1 LKKVALTK
9 NVEDLALQLLLVVWP
24 LTSVIV
30 ILTASI
36 KGYALLAITGRPSIG
51 FYAICAAPLYAFL
64 LFGYIYYRSRNNEVV
79 ALSGYKKVLSSVVLA
94 LIYAITV
101 AFISAVFIRLLNE
114 SFIGLE
120 LDIYTSAALV
130 GAWCGAVAYAITKLA
145 SRVTALQLVNILS
158 GFLIGGVLMS
168 MITTQDPDWWLANFS
183 TLGQVD
189 QIRSISVYAFNMTL
203 ILSGF
208 VMLVIG
214 QYLVFSIQ
222 KTFPKKD
229 QKRELKIGTLRVLF
243 TIISLGL
250 MGVGFFPYKA
260 EPLRELLHNGS
271 AGIMVF
277 GFLILIGL
285 LRWLLPQI
293 SKTFLMTSYI
303 TAAALVAALVLFFK
317 VGYLSLTAFELS
329 CFAICFS
336 WYYLFLKQA
345 SSQTQATI

>member
-1 LKKVALTK
+1 M
-9 NVEDLALQLLLVVWP
+9 
-24 LTSVIV
+24 S
-30 ILTASI
+30 
-36 KGYALLAITGRPSIG
+36 GRPSLG
-51 FYAICAAPLYAFL
+51 FYAICSAPIYAFV
-64 LFGYIYYRSRNNEVV
+64 LFAYIYYRSRNDEIV
-79 ALSGYKKVLSSVVLA
+79 ALGGVKKILSSGVLA

-101 AFISAVFIRLLNE
+101 AAITAVFMRLLNE
-114 SFIGLE
+114 SFIGLQ
-120 LDIYTSAALV
+120 LDIHTSAILV
-130 GAWCGAVAYAITKLA
+130 GAWCGGVAYAITKLA
-145 SRVTALQLVNILS
+145 SHVSAIQLVNILS

-168 MITTQDPDWWLANFS
+168 MITTKDPNWWLANFS

-229 QKRELKIGTLRVLF
+229 PKRDRKIATLRSLF

-250 MGVGFFPYKA
+250 MGVGIFPYKA

-293 SKTFLMTSYI
+293 SKTFLTTSYI
-303 TAAALVAALVLFFK
+303 TAAALVGALLLFFK
-317 VGYLSLTAFELS
+317 VGYLSLTAFELA

-345 SSQTQATI
+345 NAHVQQATN